1 MSDRMSATL
10 AAMRAAGIEET
21 RENYIVWAFGG
32 EPPEGEIDAELEE
45 TFPAQ
50 FRRSA
55 LDELLTERIQ

>member
-1 MSDRMSATL
+1 MSKDMSATL

-21 RENYIVWAFGG
+21 RENYLYWAFAG

-45 TFPAQ
+45 TFPPQ

-55 LDELLTERIQ
+55 LDELVTNKIQ